1 MAKYYG
7 VENIHTS
14 LEECMVE
21 LKAWMERPRKEK
33 RESSPYIHFT
43 DIMKKTTKD
52 DAIHTKEKSLP

>member
-21 LKAWMERPRKEK
+21 LKAWMERPRKEE
-33 RESSPYIHFT
+33 ESSPYARSGI
-43 DIMKKTTKD
+43 
-52 DAIHTKEKSLP
+52 

>member
-21 LKAWMERPRKEK
+21 LKAWMERPRKE
-33 RESSPYIHFT
+33 RERVH
-43 DIMKKTTKD
+43 
-52 DAIHTKEKSLP
+52 HTSILQTS